1 MPHAGTLF
9 PPLDNELGLVA
20 YQQVTPRMQAC
31 LVRFGTNDTFGH
43 AAAEMKFH
51 HQLEVSKECVRLNTL
66 EAGRVY
72 ERVQA
77 DPVANR
83 ALSTDSTHPAHAN
96 EQERQMVSV
105 DAAKVLTTTGTGEW
119 RDVKTLTITEVSPNG
134 RTYANTYFS
143 RLSECSVFAQQC
155 QVEVQ
160 RRQLKRRRPGQVC
173 ALNDGA
179 DWIPEVVTAC
189 RPDAVRILDFY
200 HAAEHL
206 AAAAR
211 SVFGENTPAF
221 HAWFVTQRRELRDG
235 DPDRVL
241 EALADLASIHPQ
253 HAECINATQGYL
265 LKRRDLIRYVEFKAA
280 AWPMAPCII

>member
-1 MPHAGTLF
+1 MSVTDNSITDGSMLPTL
-9 PPLDNELGLVA
+9 LDEIEEPIRQVSGDKA
-20 YQQVTPRMQAC
+20 YDKRKC
-31 LVRFGTNDTFGH
+31 YD
-43 AAAEMKFH
+43 
-51 HQLEVSKECVRLNTL
+51 
-66 EAGRVY
+66 
-72 ERVQA
+72 
-77 DPVANR
+77 ANR
-83 ALSTDSTHPAHAN
+83 KRKRKRKRKRNAN
-96 EQERQMVSV
+96 ANANANASIPPQKGARIWQH
-105 DAAKVLTTTGTGEW
+105 
-119 RDVKTLTITEVSPNG
+119 
-134 RTYANTYFS
+134 ANTYFS

-173 ALNDGA
+173 AVNDGA